1 MHQGTK
7 IPGVSESSSAEPTHF
22 RHHVVYNADLN
33 SRTLG
38 GRNTFNGM
46 CIIYSVTLAVSSSFT
61 IQRLEDMSTEDLIKL
76 TEIER
81 QILPS
86 TRKPLKLK
94 LI

>member
-7 IPGVSESSSAEPTHF
+7 IPGASESSSAEPTHF

-38 GRNTFNGM
+38 GFNTFNGM

-61 IQRLEDMSTEDLIKL
+61 IQRLEDVPTEDLIKL